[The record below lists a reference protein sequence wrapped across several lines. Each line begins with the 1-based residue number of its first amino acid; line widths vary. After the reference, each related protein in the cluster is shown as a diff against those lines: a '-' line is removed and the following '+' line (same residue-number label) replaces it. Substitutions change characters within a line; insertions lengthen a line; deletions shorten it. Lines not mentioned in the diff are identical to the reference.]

1 MTKDEFLI
9 RLRTLIAAMPKEER
23 DDVMQYY
30 SDYFEDAGPGK
41 EQEVIRQLEG
51 PEAVASQ
58 VMGGTLPGGQE
69 AQDRDQGGPAYGAPA
84 QGQQRHR
91 NGLRSWWG
99 VLLAI
104 CAAPIALPLAIA
116 GAAVLVILALA
127 ALLVIGSLILSAG
140 AIAVMGGISIVLCFR
155 CIGPAGRGH
164 GAVLHGQRPGLPGFG
179 AAGGDLAGQT
189 GRALFPRHGQ
199 LGHADRK
206 KEEGAAMKSKTRRL
220 LAILAGLG
228 VLGLGMALA
237 GWSAGAQKQNWCS
250 ARQME
255 GCCITALGGS
265 ARPMVTAAM
274 TMACWTVWAVC

>member
-41 EQEVIRQLEG
+41 EQEVIRQLES

-127 ALLVIGSLILSAG
+127 ALLVIGSFCPLVPLPSWAASAWSYPLHWPGWAGPRCCTSWAAAWLAWLWGCWRRSCWSNWQGSVSAAWPTG
-140 AIAVMGGISIVLCFR
+140 AC
-155 CIGPAGRGH
+155 
-164 GAVLHGQRPGLPGFG
+164 
-179 AAGGDLAGQT
+179 
-189 GRALFPRHGQ
+189 
-199 LGHADRK
+199 
-206 KEEGAAMKSKTRRL
+206 
-220 LAILAGLG
+220 
-228 VLGLGMALA
+228 
-237 GWSAGAQKQNWCS
+237 
-250 ARQME
+250 
-255 GCCITALGGS
+255 GS
-265 ARPMVTAAM
+265 
-274 TMACWTVWAVC
+274 

>member
-41 EQEVIRQLEG
+41 EQEVIRQLES

-140 AIAVMGGISIVLCFR
+140 AIAVMGGATVLYFMGSGLACLALGLLAAILLVKLAGLCFR
-155 CIGPAGRGH
+155 
-164 GAVLHGQRPGLPGFG
+164 
-179 AAGGDLAGQT
+179 
-189 GRALFPRHGQ
+189 
-199 LGHADRK
+199 
-206 KEEGAAMKSKTRRL
+206 
-220 LAILAGLG
+220 
-228 VLGLGMALA
+228 GMA
-237 GWSAGAQKQNWCS
+237 NWGM
-250 ARQME
+250 RIVERRRGQQ
-255 GCCITALGGS
+255 
-265 ARPMVTAAM
+265 
-274 TMACWTVWAVC
+274 

>member
-41 EQEVIRQLEG
+41 EQEVIRQLES

-140 AIAVMGGISIVLCFR
+140 AIAVMGGISMVLSVALAR
-155 CIGPAGRGH
+155 LG
-164 GAVLHGQRPGLPGFG
+164 GATVLYFMGSGL
-179 AAGGDLAGQT
+179 ACLA
-189 GRALFPRHGQ
+189 
-199 LGHADRK
+199 LG
-206 KEEGAAMKSKTRRL
+206 L
-220 LAILAGLG
+220 LAAILLVKLAGLRFR
-228 VLGLGMALA
+228 GMA
-237 GWSAGAQKQNWCS
+237 NWGM
-250 ARQME
+250 RIVERRRGQQ
-255 GCCITALGGS
+255 
-265 ARPMVTAAM
+265 
-274 TMACWTVWAVC
+274 